1 MSSRLANWAKK
12 MPNLKSAWLFKIEE
26 GGTLNRFAFLR
37 VRVVLIELF
46 GALGAIK
53 LVAFTGNGGKRKGE
67 EQDGEW
73 FHRAA

>member
-1 MSSRLANWAKK
+1 MFRFFSVLA
-12 MPNLKSAWLFKIEE
+12 
-26 GGTLNRFAFLR
+26 
-37 VRVVLIELF
+37 VRSLVGVFTMVGSIGVVLIELF

>member
-1 MSSRLANWAKK
+1 MFRFFSVLA
-12 MPNLKSAWLFKIEE
+12 
-26 GGTLNRFAFLR
+26 
-37 VRVVLIELF
+37 VRSLIGVFTMFGSIGVVLIELF